1 MRIQKQFAQKVS
13 SSRSVNKT
21 RSASVVVKAEREMW
35 YPGATAPDY
44 LDGSMAGDYGFDP
57 LRLGANK
64 ESLPYLQEAELMNGR
79 WAMYATIGVLATD
92 SNPSLPK
99 FWEAGAADYDID
111 FKTLVITQVIV
122 MGILEALRIRGFK
135 KTGESGLGANFPFD
149 PAGMD
154 SPAARVKEVKN
165 GRLAM
170 VAFLGMV
177 SQWAVTGMG
186 PIEGFKAH
194 LADPTAVNIYTSAVG
209 GETVAF
215 IAFLSCA
222 PVWLIAQRQL
232 TDGSEEEF
240 KPIPW

>member
-1 MRIQKQFAQKVS
+1 
-13 SSRSVNKT
+13 
-21 RSASVVVKAEREMW
+21 
-35 YPGATAPDY
+35 
-44 LDGSMAGDYGFDP
+44 
-57 LRLGANK
+57 
-64 ESLPYLQEAELMNGR
+64 
-79 WAMYATIGVLATD
+79 
-92 SNPSLPK
+92 
-99 FWEAGAADYDID
+99 
-111 FKTLVITQVIV
+111 
-122 MGILEALRIRGFK
+122 MGILEALRIRGFM

-186 PIEGFKAH
+186 PVEGFKAH

>member
-1 MRIQKQFAQKVS
+1 MFTGNPA
-13 SSRSVNKT
+13 
-21 RSASVVVKAEREMW
+21 
-35 YPGATAPDY
+35 YPGGKWFNP
-44 LDGSMAGDYGFDP
+44 LNLGKDGMASMQ
-57 LRLGANK
+57 K
-64 ESLPYLQEAELMNGR
+64 
-79 WAMYATIGVLATD
+79 
-92 SNPSLPK
+92 
-99 FWEAGAADYDID
+99 
-111 FKTLVITQVIV
+111 
-122 MGILEALRIRGFK
+122 
-135 KTGESGLGANFPFD
+135 
-149 PAGMD
+149 
-154 SPAARVKEVKN
+154 KEVKN

>member
-1 MRIQKQFAQKVS
+1 
-13 SSRSVNKT
+13 
-21 RSASVVVKAEREMW
+21 
-35 YPGATAPDY
+35 
-44 LDGSMAGDYGFDP
+44 
-57 LRLGANK
+57 
-64 ESLPYLQEAELMNGR
+64 
-79 WAMYATIGVLATD
+79 
-92 SNPSLPK
+92 
-99 FWEAGAADYDID
+99 
-111 FKTLVITQVIV
+111 
-122 MGILEALRIRGFK
+122 
-135 KTGESGLGANFPFD
+135 
-149 PAGMD
+149 MD